1 MLLISV
7 FIVPVLILFFLLV
20 TKMQKIFLIV
30 VSVLVW
36 SETLGQKCVDT
47 DLDRYNHEMYSFIKK
62 LNAKAALA
70 YADSILVKID
80 NGQQSLCD
88 QVLWIRLHQGEAYV
102 LENKFEI
109 ALELYFDLLRKLEKS
124 DKREFQAETYISIA
138 SAFEAIDRPK
148 DSRKYLDL
156 AFSTIKK
163 YGLDAEYASYCLRN
177 ASYHRIYGSIDSA
190 IHNALNSISL
200 GKIYNV
206 PRSVFDGHLLM
217 GILSPELDSSVFHFR
232 EAIKLFVQN
241 GDFNGASSQA
251 LNIGNKYYAAGNYH
265 DAKLAVAESEAYIEQ
280 MQEKSKNYFQTSA
293 RIDQFKSLIF
303 EKEGNI
309 DSAYYYLKSSNTLYH
324 QAQRIIDHEKINQ
337 SLISF
342 AIEKEAEKVKNAEKV
357 SYIYLGGLFIMGILM
372 LVLSWSLFNIRKK
385 RRQII
390 LQHEMILSKNDDL
403 NQSVQKQALLLS
415 EVHHRVKNNL
425 QLVISLLTLHG
436 HKTNIKSV
444 KNYLDDLSRKV
455 FSIALIHE
463 QLYRSGDFEKI
474 DTKEYIHELT
484 SNFQILQDVN
494 QQVEFTTESE
504 RIWLNLETVLPLGI
518 ICSELISNSLKYA
531 CSENENIKI
540 YISLK
545 MVSPKYLLEYKDS
558 GSGFPEE
565 LSGKS
570 KQGMG
575 FTLIDNMVRQLQG
588 ESSRYNDN
596 GAIFT
601 LLFEEKTVS
610 PV

>member
-7 FIVPVLILFFLLV
+7 FIIPVLIMFFLLV

-36 SETLGQKCVDT
+36 SETLGQKCVDA
-47 DLDRYNHEMYSFIKK
+47 DLDRYNQEMYSFIKK

-88 QVLWIRLHQGEAYV
+88 QALWIRLHQGEAYV

-217 GILSPELDSSVFHFR
+217 GLLSSELDSSVFHFR

-265 DAKLAVAESEAYIEQ
+265 DAKLAVAESETYIEQ

-293 RIDQFKSLIF
+293 SIDQFKSLIF
-303 EKEGNI
+303 EKEGSI

-337 SLISF
+337 SLVSF
-342 AIEKEAEKVKNAEKV
+342 AIEKEAEKVKSAEKV

-372 LVLSWSLFNIRKK
+372 LVLSWSLFHIRKK

-390 LQHEMILSKNDDL
+390 LQNEMILSKNDDL

-436 HKTNIKSV
+436 HKTNNKNVKS
-444 KNYLDDLSRKV
+444 YLDDLSRKV

-474 DTKEYIHELT
+474 DTKAYIHELT

-531 CSENENIKI
+531 CSDDENIKI

-558 GSGFPEE
+558 GPGFPED
-565 LSGKS
+565 LSGNS

>member
-47 DLDRYNHEMYSFIKK
+47 DLDRYNQEMYSFIKK

-163 YGLDAEYASYCLRN
+163 YSLDAEYASYCLRN